1 MTSILLFQVS
11 VIESCDWTQSK
22 NPSSSSQTQTSK
34 INQTKYSSVSCINW
48 FDHREIDQVIKNE
61 ANKTDNQLFD
71 IINKMV
77 NQENFDVNQKDK
89 LGRNALHF
97 LCENYSKENLTD
109 VIQLLI
115 EKGIDINSYD
125 KTGDNALGY
134 VFRNANQE
142 VAVKVIKL
150 LFRQGILFRH
160 QHEAEKYYNIFEKGG
175 NSGIEVLRYYANED
189 ITLGWH
195 QDCSSCNAI
204 L

>member
-1 MTSILLFQVS
+1 MKNVLLEGS
-11 VIESCDWTQSK
+11 D
-22 NPSSSSQTQTSK
+22 N
-34 INQTKYSSVSCINW
+34 INFW
-48 FDHREIDQVIKNE
+48 LDHRGLDQVIKDETNATGE
-61 ANKTDNQLFD
+61 QLYV
-71 IINKMV
+71 IIKKIV
-77 NQENFDVNQKDK
+77 NQEGFDVNHKDK
-89 LGRNALHF
+89 LGRNALHI

-150 LFRQGILFRH
+150 LFRHGILFRH
-160 QHEAEKYYNIFEKGG
+160 QHETEKYYDIFEKGG
-175 NSGIEVLRYYANED
+175 NSEMTFLQYFAKEN

-195 QDCSSCNAI
+195 QECSSCNAV

>member
-1 MTSILLFQVS
+1 MKILLLFQIK
-11 VIESCDWTQSK
+11 VIESFDWTQSDV
-22 NPSSSSQTQTSK
+22 PSSSSQTQTSK

-150 LFRQGILFRH
+150 LFRHGILFRH
-160 QHEAEKYYNIFEKGG
+160 QHETEKYYDIFEKGG
-175 NSGIEVLRYYANED
+175 NSEMTFLQYFAKEN

>member
-1 MTSILLFQVS
+1 MSEQMENMLLEGGG
-11 VIESCDWTQSK
+11 IHWLDHGGL
-22 NPSSSSQTQTSK
+22 NPLHEI
-34 INQTKYSSVSCINW
+34 IN
-48 FDHREIDQVIKNE
+48 NE
-61 ANKTDNQLFD
+61 AYETGEQFYD
-71 IINKMV
+71 IIKRIIS
-77 NQENFDVNQKDK
+77 QENFDVNQKDK

-142 VAVKVIKL
+142 VAVKVIKFL
-150 LFRQGILFRH
+150 ARHGILFCH
-160 QHEAEKYYNIFEKGG
+160 QHETEKYYDIFEKIG
-175 NSGIEVLRYYANED
+175 NCGIEILQYFAKKN
-189 ITLGWH
+189 ITLWWH